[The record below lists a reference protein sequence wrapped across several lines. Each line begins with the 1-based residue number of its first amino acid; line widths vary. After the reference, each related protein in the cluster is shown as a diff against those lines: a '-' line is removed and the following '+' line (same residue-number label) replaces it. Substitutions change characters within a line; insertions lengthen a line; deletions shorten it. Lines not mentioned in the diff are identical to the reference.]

1 MSGYHLALALGF
13 SAGGLVVRVSGF
25 GVRDRAWGLQ
35 GGRAGIF
42 YSPCAMGFT
51 GVGWSVVVSVP
62 RVCRRA
68 SWGSVY

>member
-35 GGRAGIF
+35 GARRDFLLALR
-42 YSPCAMGFT
+42 Y
-51 GVGWSVVVSVP
+51 GVYRGWME
-62 RVCRRA
+62 CCCI
-68 SWGSVY
+68 GS